1 VSVVTDQYIGFTS
14 ADVGKAAVAG
24 DGEVELS
31 FGTSLVGANAASAL
45 RRRKVVLW
53 RVDFKRKTGG
63 SATNYTPALA
73 DASGASS
80 SDWSVKYLGAAT
92 APGTRFSVTDI
103 EMPMFTDNGTTNKL
117 YLKLNGDAA
126 DTFDYEVW
134 FRATK

>member
-14 ADVGKAAVAG
+14 ADVGAAAVAG
-24 DGEVELS
+24 DGEVVLS
-31 FGTSLVGANAASAL
+31 FGTTLAGFSVPAAL

-80 SDWSVKYLGAAT
+80 SDWSVKYLGSAT